1 MFDNF
6 PDIRNTS
13 LNGICEEATDM
24 FVWNNIYSNVF
35 CRFPMARKG
44 RGKTNTSVPEF
55 DAEKFLSAECESR
68 RGLLARRNI
77 IHERVLSIPEDD
89 MPQVPNQIEKR
100 GWEYLVT
107 YPENK
112 EAYAELVVEFYCNAY
127 CPQKDKQKEKSFVRG
142 KQIPFDADTINSLLK
157 SKLLRT
163 KDQWPTFKQ
172 NVNTVSLLRELCKDE
187 TEWILDSTGKPK
199 KFPSSSLVPLPK
211 IWAAYI
217 GTNLVPC
224 SNVSDIK
231 VEKAALISAIMTGK
245 VIDVGKIIQ
254 TQIQIIANSAT
265 NALAFPRLITLLC
278 EKAKVDM
285 KSLPPLRKHAVIDWT
300 YVCKYCGVDGDDD
313 VDEPKRKRV
322 RRQAGAESSHQSA
335 QTTSRSREERIDV
348 LEGNVQ
354 ALRKAGQIQYEDIM
368 KALGVVGQSLKV
380 TVPEAR
386 TSEDLDQL
394 VGWVPMLVQPS
405 DEIQTEESGDESE

>member
-1 MFDNF
+1 M
-6 PDIRNTS
+6 
-13 LNGICEEATDM
+13 
-24 FVWNNIYSNVF
+24 
-35 CRFPMARKG
+35 
-44 RGKTNTSVPEF
+44 
-55 DAEKFLSAECESR
+55 
-68 RGLLARRNI
+68 
-77 IHERVLSIPEDD
+77 
-89 MPQVPNQIEKR
+89 
-100 GWEYLVT
+100 
-107 YPENK
+107 
-112 EAYAELVVEFYCNAY
+112 
-127 CPQKDKQKEKSFVRG
+127 
-142 KQIPFDADTINSLLK
+142 
-157 SKLLRT
+157 
-163 KDQWPTFKQ
+163 
-172 NVNTVSLLRELCKDE
+172 
-187 TEWILDSTGKPK
+187 
-199 KFPSSSLVPLPK
+199 
-211 IWAAYI
+211 
-217 GTNLVPC
+217 
-224 SNVSDIK
+224 
-231 VEKAALISAIMTGK
+231 EKAALISAIMTGK

-265 NALAFPRLITLLC
+265 NALEFPRLITLLC
-278 EKAKVDM
+278 EKEKVDM

-322 RRQAGAESSHQSA
+322 RRQAGVESSHQSA

>member
-1 MFDNF
+1 MEMDKR
-6 PDIRNTS
+6 PA
-13 LNGICEEATDM
+13 G
-24 FVWNNIYSNVF
+24 
-35 CRFPMARKG
+35 
-44 RGKTNTSVPEF
+44 
-55 DAEKFLSAECESR
+55 
-68 RGLLARRNI
+68 ARRQN
-77 IHERVLSIPEDD
+77 HASKAPDTRRRALGASRSL
-89 MPQVPNQIEKR
+89 QRRQ
-100 GWEYLVT
+100 
-107 YPENK
+107 
-112 EAYAELVVEFYCNAY
+112 
-127 CPQKDKQKEKSFVRG
+127 
-142 KQIPFDADTINSLLK
+142 QIPFDADTINSLLK

-199 KFPSSSLVPLPK
+199 NFPSSSLVPLPK
-211 IWAAYI
+211 IWA
-217 GTNLVPC
+217 
-224 SNVSDIK
+224 
-231 VEKAALISAIMTGK
+231 KAALISAIMIGK

-254 TQIQIIANSAT
+254 TQIQIIANSTT

-278 EKAKVDM
+278 EKEKVDM

-322 RRQAGAESSHQSA
+322 RRQAGVESSHQSA
-335 QTTSRSREERIDV
+335 QTTSRSNEERIDV